1 MSAGV
6 AQAPVR
12 AVTNT
17 RRFPRFPLSVPA
29 DITVL
34 RSGIPYTIP
43 GRSITLGERG
53 LGVVLAGEVQAGDPV
68 GLEFRLPDSDG
79 RLRLRAVVRYQAL
92 LQCGLEFQNMTAE
105 QQTLIEHWTR
115 KKSAATP
122 QRSLPAVRVQ
132 ASAPPLTDLPIT
144 VAPAATRIAA
154 PVVSAEP
161 KQMTRGARFRPALW
175 AVLAAA
181 LVSGALGWWYWR
193 RAWDELESQLPVS
206 KALAQTAPTTIPAE
220 VVPAEVM
227 EKLITHKIEPIYPE
241 AARRANTQG
250 IVVLETLIGSD
261 GSVVDVRAV
270 SGPEELSPAAVDAVK
285 WWRFQPYLVNGQ
297 AVRVK
302 TTLAI
307 QFRAD

>member
-53 LGVVLAGEVQAGDPV
+53 LGVVLAGEVRAGDPV
-68 GLEFRLPDSDG
+68 GLEFRLPDTGG
-79 RLRLRAVVRYQAL
+79 RLRLKAVVRYHAL

-115 KKSAATP
+115 KRSAATP
-122 QRSLPAVRVQ
+122 QPSSPAESVQ
-132 ASAPPLTDLPIT
+132 ASAPPVTDPAIT
-144 VAPAATRIAA
+144 IPPATPIAA
-154 PVVSAEP
+154 PAVFAEP
-161 KQMTRGARFRPALW
+161 KRTTRGASFRPALW
-175 AVLAAA
+175 AVIVAA
-181 LVSGALGWWYWR
+181 LVIGVLGWWYWR

-206 KALAQTAPTTIPAE
+206 STLAQTPPTAVPAE
-220 VVPAEVM
+220 VVSAEIM
-227 EKLITHKIEPIYPE
+227 GKLITHKIEPIYPE
-241 AARRANTQG
+241 AARRANIQG
-250 IVVLETLIGSD
+250 VVVLETLIGPD
-261 GSVVDVRAV
+261 GSVLDVHAI
-270 SGPEELSPAAVDAVK
+270 SGPDELSPAAVDAVK